1 MDNFNLKKFLIENKI
16 TANSRILNEVKGP
29 DSITVKVTPEGK
41 TRMNLYNS
49 PENVTMTNGDQLYFI
64 GNEKYEVNKAVNVY
78 FASYTA
84 DPAIIYISYVVT
96 SPENDFNK
104 LTSNKMINR
113 NQLKNIVPLASCD
126 FKNGFEKGMK
136 DNRGYFEI
144 V

>member
-1 MDNFNLKKFLIENKI
+1 MDNFDLKKYLVENKV
-16 TANSRILNEVKGP
+16 TANSRMLNEAEGP
-29 DSITVKVTPEGK
+29 DSITVKVTAEGK

-49 PENVTMTNGDQLYFI
+49 PENITMTDGDQLYFI

-78 FASYTA
+78 FASYNI
-84 DPAIIYISYVVT
+84 DPAIIHVSHVVT

-104 LTSNKMINR
+104 LTSSKMINR
-113 NQLKNIVPLASCD
+113 NQLENIIPLASCD

-144 V
+144 I